1 MAKKNKAKTVWVILA
16 NPDCSSCMVNAVCLN
31 EKYAKDW
38 VKKENKALG
47 FDGYFIEQSQLI
59 E

>member
-16 NPDCSSCMVNAVCLN
+16 DPECSSCTVNAVCLN
-31 EKYAKDW
+31 EKYARNW

-47 FDGYFIEQSQLI
+47 FEAYWVEQSQLI